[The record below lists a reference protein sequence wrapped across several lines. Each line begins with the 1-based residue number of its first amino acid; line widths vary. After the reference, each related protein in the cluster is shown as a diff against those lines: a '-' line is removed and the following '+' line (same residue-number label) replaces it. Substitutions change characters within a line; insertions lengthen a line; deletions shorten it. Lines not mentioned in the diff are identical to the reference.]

1 MRLTLDEAPP
11 RLSLSMLL
19 AAPLV
24 YALFLVSSQLIKTD
38 ELVLTPVSDR
48 ILTPLVLP
56 VDEPLGVPEEKLVP
70 EMTVIERP
78 PAIERQTIETTGGAP
93 AFEFT
98 APDTEVFSLGDLK
111 PPIAVVTP
119 VAGRDITPVRAP
131 LPVMPSAA
139 MTRGISGSCDVIF
152 DVDTRGRPFNI
163 VAQCTDD
170 LFAKEAARAV
180 SKAEFLPKIRNGVA
194 VQQRSAIYPIEFK
207 MQ

>member
-1 MRLTLDEAPP
+1 
-11 RLSLSMLL
+11 
-19 AAPLV
+19 
-24 YALFLVSSQLIKTD
+24 LIKTD

-93 AFEFT
+93 AYEFT